1 MQKNKLIIHL
11 FRLIWYMW
19 ACLICILTI
28 LSIIHL
34 CMNEKTVIYLTAS
47 PMPVYSL
54 IYIIDKISKL
64 L

>member
-1 MQKNKLIIHL
+1 MQKNKLVIRL
-11 FRLIWYMW
+11 FQLIWYMW
-19 ACLICILTI
+19 ACFICILTI
-28 LSIIHL
+28 LSIMHL
-34 CMNEKTVIYLTAS
+34 CMDEKTVIYLIAS